1 MNLIS
6 TSKTKIDVCGD
17 RMIHIFPYLIT
28 EEKFLHELYE
38 SKHKGI
44 KIRYIIEVTYK
55 NIDYCRKLLEI
66 VDPPFR

>member
-1 MNLIS
+1 MISNSAGIKGTRIFYNHENISHIILNLIS

-38 SKHKGI
+38 SNI
-44 KIRYIIEVTYK
+44 KE
-55 NIDYCRKLLEI
+55 
-66 VDPPFR
+66 